1 MFWNMLSMLHSSRR
15 WLPSALA
22 VGALFPLLAAAQVI
36 HPALTEVNPA
46 FLPSA
51 DEIQTWHRFKDEG
64 GPTYSGSPAWH
75 RYVSFVED
83 RLKKLGVVGLTR
95 NQWVYDQWT
104 TSGWPDDS
112 KWMLVSGGTPVKVAH
127 YGGYS
132 GSTGPGGLT
141 APLVHYDWA
150 ASPASIEGRIAV
162 FTIAPH
168 PEPPLSEDYK
178 TWFTVN
184 DHEYLSDPATF
195 PPLFAR
201 VPVGTSVAYD
211 VWWQV
216 RQVIRINQA
225 VQDGKAAGAVVVFD
239 MPYERVAGLYTF
251 PMPSLYQAPTLYLDR
266 DAGRRV
272 LADARK
278 GASATVTLVAKVAP
292 VTTHQTIAFLPGRD
306 YGTPQDE
313 QVVVRTHSDGPSISQ
328 DNGPLGVLALVT
340 YFARIPKAERPRT
353 LTIYLDNRHYIP
365 GGEAA
370 FKSQDWFARHPEAR
384 RPIVGLIALEHLGQ
398 LEYREDGGSLVPTGL
413 VEPSFLWTRGDPALV
428 AAAIEAVKAHRVPRV
443 MVQTVDR
450 PGIHGGPQGFWY
462 GMGRIASAKEWN
474 LPAFSTMGSQGAY
487 WSSTARLDKFDKD
500 HFRTQV
506 AAMAHLTAVLMI
518 RPRP

>member
-1 MFWNMLSMLHSSRR
+1 MLPMRR
-15 WLPSALA
+15 SGRRCLPWTLA
-22 VGALFPLLAAAQVI
+22 VIALLPMLAAAQVI
-36 HPALTEVNPA
+36 HPALRQVNPA
-46 FLPSA
+46 FLPGV
-51 DEIQTWHRFKDEG
+51 DEIQAWHRFKDEG

-75 RYVSFVED
+75 RYVSFVEE
-83 RLKKLGVVGLTR
+83 RLKKIGVVGLIR
-95 NQWVYDQWT
+95 NEWVYDQWT
-104 TSGWPDDS
+104 TSDWPDDS
-112 KWMLVSGGTPVKVAH
+112 KWTLVSGGTRVKVAH

-150 ASPASIEGRIAV
+150 APPASIEGRIAV

-168 PEPPLSEDYK
+168 PEPPLNEDYR

-195 PPLFAR
+195 PPLFTR

-239 MPYERVAGLYTF
+239 MPYDRVAGLYTF
-251 PMPSLYQAPTLYLDR
+251 PMPRLYQAPTLYLDR
-266 DAGRRV
+266 DAGRQV

-278 GASATVTLVAKVAP
+278 GASATVTLVAKTAP

-328 DNGPLGVLALVT
+328 DNGPLGVLALMT
-340 YFARIPKAERPRT
+340 YFARIPQAERPRT
-353 LTIYLDNRHYIP
+353 LMIYLDNRHYIP

-370 FKSQDWFARHPEAR
+370 FASQDWFARHPEAR
-384 RPIVGLIALEHLGQ
+384 KPIVGLIALEHLGQ
-398 LEYREDGGSLVPTGL
+398 LEYREHGGSLVGTGL

-428 AAAIEAVKAHRVPRV
+428 SAATEAVKAHRVPRV

-450 PGIHGGPQGFWY
+450 PGIHGGTQGYWY

-506 AAMAHLTAVLMI
+506 AAMAQLTAVLMI

>member
-450 PGIHGGPQGFWY
+450 PGIHGGSQGFWY